1 MTGQWKDRIIRG
13 GAIAV
18 MTVAALGGMAG
29 LTGVM
34 AGYPGALRAGGII
47 LAAAACIG
55 RRCVPRNCEHPQPAA
70 DGRTAMPP
78 PGPALSPETLRDT
91 IPAVRRSLQGDGVR
105 AVHFPVRIRTAAV
118 RRAVPVKCW
127 TSSGVRRR
135 PRTLLSR

>member
-29 LTGVM
+29 LAGIM

-55 RRCVPRNCEHPQPAA
+55 AVRLATVTIPSLSRTGRRRCRH
-70 DGRTAMPP
+70 
-78 PGPALSPETLRDT
+78 RDQHC
-91 IPAVRRSLQGDGVR
+91 P
-105 AVHFPVRIRTAAV
+105 
-118 RRAVPVKCW
+118 
-127 TSSGVRRR
+127 RRR
-135 PRTLLSR
+135 

>member
-55 RRCVPRNCEHPQPAA
+55 AGCFATVNIPSLSRTGGRRCR
-70 DGRTAMPP
+70 
-78 PGPALSPETLRDT
+78 RDQHC
-91 IPAVRRSLQGDGVR
+91 P
-105 AVHFPVRIRTAAV
+105 
-118 RRAVPVKCW
+118 
-127 TSSGVRRR
+127 RRR
-135 PRTLLSR
+135 